1 MLDIERI
8 LKQDRLIR
16 AMTGL
21 NSKAFNALLPSFT
34 EAYEK
39 SLIKPEIKRKRA
51 MGGGRK
57 ATLREMKDKLFYILL
72 YCKCYPTFDLMS
84 VLFRAC

>member
-8 LKQDRLIR
+8 LKEERLIR

-34 EAYEK
+34 EASEK
-39 SLIKPEIKRKRA
+39 SLIKPEIKKT
-51 MGGGRK
+51 GNGR
-57 ATLREMKDKLFYILL
+57 REKSNIERNERQIVLYIV
-72 YCKCYPTFDLMS
+72 
-84 VLFRAC
+84 VLQMLSDFRPDECVI

>member
-21 NSKAFNALLPSFT
+21 NSQAFNALLPSFT
-34 EAYEK
+34 EASEK
-39 SLIKPEIKRKRA
+39 SLIKPEIKKT
-51 MGGGRK
+51 GNGR
-57 ATLREMKDKLFYILL
+57 REKSNIERNERQIVLYIV
-72 YCKCYPTFDLMS
+72 
-84 VLFRAC
+84 VLQMLSDFRPDECVI

>member
-8 LKQDRLIR
+8 LKQERLIR

-21 NSKAFNALLPSFT
+21 NSKAFNELLLSFT
-34 EAYEK
+34 EAYEN

-51 MGGGRK
+51 LGGGRK
-57 ATLREMKDKLFYILL
+57 AKLREMKDELFYILL
-72 YCKCYPTFDLMS
+72 YCKCYPTFDS
-84 VLFRAC
+84 SECVV

>member
-21 NSKAFNALLPSFT
+21 NSKAFNTLLPSFT

-39 SLIKPEIKRKRA
+39 SLIKAEIKRKRA

-57 ATLREMKDKLFYILL
+57 ATLREMQDKLFYII
-72 YCKCYPTFDLMS
+72 YCCTANVIRLS
-84 VLFRAC
+84 T

>member
-1 MLDIERI
+1 MLEIERI

-34 EAYEK
+34 ETYEK
-39 SLIKPEIKRKRA
+39 SLIKPEIKKEQ
-51 MGGGRK
+51 
-57 ATLREMKDKLFYILL
+57 TLGHF
-72 YCKCYPTFDLMS
+72 
-84 VLFRAC
+84 

>member
-16 AMTGL
+16 GMTGL
-21 NSKAFNALLPSFT
+21 NSKAFNTLLPNFT

-51 MGGGRK
+51 MGGGGK
-57 ATLREMKDKLFYILL
+57 QH
-72 YCKCYPTFDLMS
+72 
-84 VLFRAC
+84 

>member
-16 AMTGL
+16 GMTGL
-21 NSKAFNALLPSFT
+21 NSKAFNTLLPNFT

-39 SLIKPEIKRKRA
+39 SLIKPEIR
-51 MGGGRK
+51 
-57 ATLREMKDKLFYILL
+57 DKE
-72 YCKCYPTFDLMS
+72 
-84 VLFRAC
+84 

>member
-39 SLIKPEIKRKRA
+39 SLIKPERKSAIADLVGCVNA
-51 MGGGRK
+51 M
-57 ATLREMKDKLFYILL
+57 
-72 YCKCYPTFDLMS
+72 
-84 VLFRAC
+84 

>member
-21 NSKAFNALLPSFT
+21 NSKAFNALLPNFT

-39 SLIKPEIKRKRA
+39 SLIKPEIKRKRV

-57 ATLREMKDKLFYILL
+57 ATLREMEDKLLYILL
-72 YCKCYPTFDLMS
+72 LIG
-84 VLFRAC
+84 RQAR

>member
-39 SLIKPEIKRKRA
+39 SLVKPEIKRKRA

-57 ATLREMKDKLFYILL
+57 RGERNERQIVLYLVVLQMLSDLRPDECVI
-72 YCKCYPTFDLMS
+72 
-84 VLFRAC
+84 